1 MGMGRRAAISA
12 AVALALASAS
22 CTTSQQALTKNP
34 SAVSTSALCRTLSST
49 KDAKFQDDLYA
60 ELVRRSVTLAQCADM
75 IRKQNQAI
83 AAGIAIAAVGAAVA
97 VCSNNDCGGGGYVRP
112 NYYQGADW
120 DEFYNPYPQLVW
132 ACRDIATG
140 RFVDYSSCYGKAQ
153 VDWRWPAKFAY

>member
-1 MGMGRRAAISA
+1 
-12 AVALALASAS
+12 
-22 CTTSQQALTKNP
+22 
-34 SAVSTSALCRTLSST
+34 
-49 KDAKFQDDLYA
+49 
-60 ELVRRSVTLAQCADM
+60 M

>member
-1 MGMGRRAAISA
+1 MRMGRRAAVSA
-12 AVALALASAS
+12 AVALALATAS
-22 CTTSQQALTKNP
+22 CTTSQQTLAKNP

-60 ELVRRSVTLAQCADM
+60 ELVRRSVTLVQCADM

-97 VCSNNDCGGGGYVRP
+97 VCSNNDCGGGGYGRP

-120 DEFYNPYPQLVW
+120 DEFYNQYRQLVW

-140 RFVDYSSCYGKAQ
+140 QFVDYSNCFGKAQ
-153 VDWRWPAKFAY
+153 TDWRWPAKYAY